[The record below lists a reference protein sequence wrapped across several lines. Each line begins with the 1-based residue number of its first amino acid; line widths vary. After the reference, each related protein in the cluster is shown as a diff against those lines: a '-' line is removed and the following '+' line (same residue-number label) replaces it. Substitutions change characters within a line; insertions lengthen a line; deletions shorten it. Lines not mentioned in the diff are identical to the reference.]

1 MPNLSTDAL
10 FILLKSLERAEK
22 RNFKLYV
29 TRNSASTDLKIIQL
43 FDALDK
49 MKEYDEEELLR
60 KNSLFFHFQL
70 SIFHSLKLLRQIF
83 PITFRNPLNMEFH
96 VFSFRNSC
104 FYKVTLPK
112 CLVFFLFLV
121 MELFRISEILQLRR
135 IRREEMNFF

>member
-49 MKEYDEEELLR
+49 MKDYDEKKTGKKKVPLLASPTNGEF
-60 KNSLFFHFQL
+60 K
-70 SIFHSLKLLRQIF
+70 RQEKIPF
-83 PITFRNPLNMEFH
+83 
-96 VFSFRNSC
+96 
-104 FYKVTLPK
+104 K
-112 CLVFFLFLV
+112 
-121 MELFRISEILQLRR
+121 
-135 IRREEMNFF
+135 